1 MNVDALPFTLLILLT
16 ELSVGSLILLV
27 VWDARNI
34 LTPPFVRTTAGIL
47 LAFAALPFLIA
58 INTTA
63 VDDVD
68 GYPLDADLMPAVR
81 IALGIFLALHVP
93 FALLAYRQLK
103 AASLVA
109 GTVASLAGVV
119 SMVLLAQLMA
129 LPTWGLA
136 ATLISF
142 AVGTAVVG
150 AVSLGMVLGHW
161 YLVSPRLPDKPL
173 TDMTRFAV
181 AMIALQAV
189 LIVVN
194 LLIPV
199 RVEPTSSASDIALS
213 ANPIFWMRLGPGL
226 IFSFVLVYMAWQS
239 SRIHA
244 MQSATGLLYLAMG
257 AVLGGEAVARGLL
270 FVTAIPL

>member
-1 MNVDALPFTLLILLT
+1 MNVEALPFTLLILLT

-27 VWDARNI
+27 VWDARNL
-34 LTPPFVRTTAGIL
+34 LTAQFVKTTAAIAA
-47 LAFAALPFLIA
+47 AFAILPFLIA

-63 VDDVD
+63 PSEVD
-68 GYPLDADLMPAVR
+68 GYPLDSDLMPAVR
-81 IALGIFLALHVP
+81 VALGVFFALHIPYWAATWREWKVP
-93 FALLAYRQLK
+93 SLAIG
-103 AASLVA
+103 A
-109 GTVASLAGVV
+109 GCSVAGVV
-119 SMVLLAQLMA
+119 SIVLLAQLVA

-142 AVGTAVVG
+142 AVGTFVVG

-161 YLVSPRLPDKPL
+161 YLVTPRLPDKPL
-173 TDMTRFAV
+173 TDMTFFAI

-189 LIVVN
+189 LIVIN

-199 RVEPTSSASDIALS
+199 RIEPTSSASDIALS
-213 ANPIFWMRLGPGL
+213 ANPVFWMRLGPGL
-226 IFSFVLVYMAWQS
+226 IFSFVLVYMAWRS
-239 SRIHA
+239 STIHA

-257 AVLGGEAVARGLL
+257 AVLGGEALARGLL